1 MNINYC
7 KNDNDVCHSFKAVA
21 HTSPCA
27 YIYVLCHKE
36 SLVQV
41 SLCFQTYLNLGECCA
56 LWGEREL
63 SGRVLARAGIGRA
76 ELAVR

>member
-1 MNINYC
+1 MYVKLVSMSIFIIVNSN
-7 KNDNDVCHSFKAVA
+7 KNDDHVCHSFKPVA

-41 SLCFQTYLNLGECCA
+41 SLCFQTYLNNNY
-56 LWGEREL
+56 
-63 SGRVLARAGIGRA
+63 
-76 ELAVR
+76 